1 MLREGRVRTCSALFA
16 IVSGLIGLSSAASAQ
31 PCDPDNPSNLLIGA
45 DGVLDCEALGL
56 LDLDGD
62 GVPDLLQALGRRG
75 IARFQ
80 LDNVNDNLTP
90 GIDGFRDAVLTDSV
104 VPDCATCVDGNGRAR
119 SPLSTGTLSV
129 VYLPDSDGNVDILD
143 PTSDDSLLYVGFDIA
158 NGDAR
163 RVGDAGG
170 TPNVDFHDIDYV
182 LDPNI
187 PETLCSAGWPAPG
200 GTLLWLMP
208 PFDMDGNG
216 RVNNPVTRFTEEG
229 DPNCVAGDFGPLAD
243 EGLEGYR
250 FIFSICASPTF
261 DPDIQPLATPVFE
274 VGVRMFRASGSG
286 DAVFLS
292 SQEFSGA
299 DLSLAEISTFPTVG
313 MTAAQLEALPPRN
326 LDVEFVIRRV
336 DSVAHSIDPG
346 MPFAITR
353 AKIARGEIFSFSGGE
368 EDASEEDRVRFFYD
382 LPLPDIEVTKQVRC
396 VDPNDPNTP
405 YSDSVQAL
413 PGSQVQFKIEVEN
426 TGNATV
432 AVDLADTLAA
442 VAPAMV
448 VDPASLEVTVFRAGG
463 AVGTVINA
471 ANAIAEGFNDQFFV
485 GPDRFLANLDGTI
498 ACLGRL
504 NGIQGCATPA
514 TLGDRVVITFTARV
528 ESPECDPNSTV
539 DVTNSITALGDI
551 DISGNCGLAGGN
563 LADYEAVD
571 AFGVIDSA
579 REFAQG
585 FDDNQ
590 VAVDILCRGFSFLK
604 EVGFPDD
611 PNSFTTDPD
620 ALILPSDAGS
630 YPLIIQYRYTV
641 NNFGQVPESVL
652 IEDEYLCADVA
663 AAAGVSFTVCDVC
676 PAGTTIV
683 VPAGGSDFVTCT
695 VRFDSLAA
703 AQAFMA
709 LDDGDPRPCP
719 PEPFKSRLGN
729 TGPGGDPADGTASQ
743 RSGGGNG
750 GGGGGDGPVGGD
762 PDCYTN
768 CATAVATP
776 QAPADVCPNG
786 APLNSTGTATIC
798 LRVCELEV
806 TKTVECLD
814 CEPSEPNCPEDPVD
828 SLRAAPGST
837 VLFNVRSR
845 NISGAGVEL
854 CELTITDTL
863 SVAAGTVPD
872 CIVPDLGSVQF
883 SIIDAGGGTIMTC
896 PTPAGFNL
904 NGVPFT
910 FDINACLGRG
920 LAPGESVVYTFEATI
935 ADGADPACDPTN
947 TAVVEGS
954 IDSGAECPDPSCMD
968 DDRADIDVVEPSG
981 RCIRKEW
988 EVTWDSNADCVPG
1001 PAVLPFSNM
1010 HDLTTIVFPADLRLE
1025 IEVEND
1031 GDVPLDVTVTDQP
1044 LIDAVNATAGVN
1056 FCPAPEPPCELGTTK
1071 TILPGGSAV
1080 WTCCIR
1086 VDTAD
1091 AMRALAAND
1100 GGTDPNVFENRA
1112 TATAVM
1118 IGGDTDIC
1126 VPPVTDQ
1133 TPIVLN
1139 NDDCGAEIIPPPPCQ
1154 LTVDKQVICVDCN
1167 DPASDQGALG
1177 DTLDALPGS
1186 CARFEIR
1193 ITNTGDVRL
1202 PRLRIRDLLSPNWF
1216 IPGTVEASIG
1226 ATDVT
1231 PCIAPLFGPSL
1242 SNGSRQCYTFAVC
1255 RPAAPWLEPGETLLI
1270 TFAVQV
1276 PPGFGTVGDDP
1287 DLTNRVFVD
1296 GLTEVCVPNGSC
1308 TTDNSNCSDDDDS
1321 SINVLVPD
1329 IACEKTIA
1337 ADYGN
1342 NGSVDF
1348 GPDDDLNLENPTFPL
1363 RLVYSFEVFNTGEVD
1378 LTNVTLC
1385 DDDLVAD
1392 AVAAGADVPTCDLC
1406 DAACDGTGDE
1416 CAGPFDLAAGASQV
1430 FTCELVFAD
1439 ATELNAFLTSDDTGN
1454 DPLCYVN
1461 TATATGTPVTTGL
1474 CVPDPV
1480 VDETSDC
1487 TARVCVN
1494 VEVECPPI
1502 VKAQF
1507 DIFNENEVRFGGTE
1521 RCIFS
1526 WDERLISRY
1535 TDGLGGVTNFFLRPN
1550 LQTDFG
1556 YALIDGQRSVVV
1568 CGPDSVEAPLLGTA
1582 FRYVEVGGELD
1593 LAGYTLQG
1601 VGTQAGRIVG
1611 PGVGGGEEEFR
1622 SRPNVNSRPDDAAQ
1636 AAPAVAAV
1644 TPPGG
1649 GQRGGQGPLV
1659 GSLSDK
1665 GSLLVY
1671 LKVEIKWDS
1680 SGQVVQD
1687 TFLTL
1692 TNDALQDVRVK
1703 LLLVNGDPALCNYE
1717 PVGIHLTKHQPLYW
1731 SARTGQPVGI
1741 APFTVLDPSMGDPDD
1756 SPWAQPGDRVLR
1768 GYVLAWAVNA
1778 QGEEI
1783 HWNNLIGS
1791 ATIVNFRE
1799 GTALEYDPWAFKAV
1813 TTSGEGS
1820 VLLPPLGQLDLNGL
1834 EYDFAPNRLLF
1845 QFHAPGSVITSSP
1858 GPSATI
1864 VDTDLTLWAVEKS
1877 FADTQNGG
1885 Q

>member
-1 MLREGRVRTCSALFA
+1 MRRLPLFFAALCALFLSTTPA
-16 IVSGLIGLSSAASAQ
+16 SSQPVCPDDPVCGFVADGRLRDEIALTLTDANGNGTPDILDGRIGLIFFYQDTVGDLL
-31 PCDPDNPSNLLIGA
+31 DNPPMFG
-45 DGVLDCEALGL
+45 
-56 LDLDGD
+56 DLDGFTD
-62 GVPDLLQALGRRG
+62 APSDESFTFAGMCREDLTGRRYVRVPQNHGKVLG
-75 IARFQ
+75 I
-80 LDNVNDNLTP
+80 
-90 GIDGFRDAVLTDSV
+90 
-104 VPDCATCVDGNGRAR
+104 
-119 SPLSTGTLSV
+119 
-129 VYLPDSDGNVDILD
+129 YYPDSDGIVD
-143 PTSDDSLLYVGFDIA
+143 PNNPNSDDSCFYVGIDVA
-158 NGDAR
+158 NGDPYSVA
-163 RVGDAGG
+163 GDLG
-170 TPNVDFHDIDYV
+170 TIAIDYIV
-182 LDPNI
+182 PPGFPD
-187 PETLCSAGWPAPG
+187 LCSYGLPVDMSAPNTLTNFMVPFDADGDGNPDTDTRLPGLPKDDYEWYRLQFYACAQVINENMVGTEFLRLEINKGFIFGDPDVRLFVGGIPAP
-200 GTLLWLMP
+200 
-208 PFDMDGNG
+208 D
-216 RVNNPVTRFTEEG
+216 VTRFGHFPCDGTTSDQLTALGAGAFAG
-229 DPNCVAGDFGPLAD
+229 DPDFVN
-243 EGLEGYR
+243 R
-250 FIFSICASPTF
+250 
-261 DPDIQPLATPVFE
+261 
-274 VGVRMFRASGSG
+274 
-286 DAVFLS
+286 
-292 SQEFSGA
+292 
-299 DLSLAEISTFPTVG
+299 
-313 MTAAQLEALPPRN
+313 
-326 LDVEFVIRRV
+326 LDVEFIVPRIDTLV
-336 DSVAHSIDPG
+336 DEAFPATDFSIDR
-346 MPFAITR
+346 FRLAT
-353 AKIARGEIFSFSGGE
+353 GGIVVRS
-368 EDASEEDRVRFFYD
+368 DADGDDAAEDRSLTDWF
-382 LPLPDIEVTKQVRC
+382 LPIPDIEVTKQVRC

-413 PGSQVQFKIEVEN
+413 PGSQVQFKIEIEN
-426 TGNATV
+426 TGNV
-432 AVDLADTLAA
+432 DLAVDLADTLAA
-442 VAPAMV
+442 IAPAMV
-448 VDPASLEVTVFRAGG
+448 VDPASLTVTVFRDGG
-463 AVGTVINA
+463 AVGTDINA
-471 ANAIAEGFNDQFFV
+471 GNADAEGFNDQFF
-485 GPDRFLANLDGTI
+485 PPINAFLSNLDGT
-498 ACLGRL
+498 AVCLGRL
-504 NGIQGCATPA
+504 NGVDACADPA
-514 TLGDRVVITFTARV
+514 TTGDRVVVTFTARV

-539 DVTNSITALGDI
+539 DVTNSITALGDLDFGGPGI
-551 DISGNCGLAGGN
+551 CGLAQGN

-571 AFGVIDSA
+571 FFGVIDTA

-620 ALILPSDAGS
+620 ALILPPDAGS

-743 RSGGGNG
+743 RSGGGS
-750 GGGGGDGPVGGD
+750 GGGGDGPIGGD

-837 VLFNVRSR
+837 VLFAVRSR

-910 FDINACLGRG
+910 FDINACLGRA

-968 DDRADIDVVEPSG
+968 DDSADIDVVEPSG

-1071 TILPGGSAV
+1071 TILPGASAV

-1100 GGTDPNVFENRA
+1100 GGTDPGVFENRA

-1118 IGGDTDIC
+1118 TGGDTDIC

-1139 NDDCGAEIIPPPPCQ
+1139 NDDCGAEIIPPPEC
-1154 LTVDKQVICVDCN
+1154 LIAVDKQVICVDCN

-1242 SNGSRQCYTFAVC
+1242 SNGSRQCYTLAAC

-1276 PPGFGTVGDDP
+1276 PPGFGTVGSDP

-1348 GPDDDLNLENPTFPL
+1348 GPDDDLNLENPSFPL

-1439 ATELNAFLTSDDTGN
+1439 ETELNAFLTSDDTGN

-1582 FRYVEVGGELD
+1582 FRYVEVGGQRD

-1622 SRPNVNSRPDDAAQ
+1622 SRPIVNSRPDDAAQ

-1783 HWNNLIGS
+1783 YWNNLIGS
-1791 ATIVNFRE
+1791 GTIVNFRE

-1820 VLLPPLGQLDLNGL
+1820 VLLSPLGQLDLNGL